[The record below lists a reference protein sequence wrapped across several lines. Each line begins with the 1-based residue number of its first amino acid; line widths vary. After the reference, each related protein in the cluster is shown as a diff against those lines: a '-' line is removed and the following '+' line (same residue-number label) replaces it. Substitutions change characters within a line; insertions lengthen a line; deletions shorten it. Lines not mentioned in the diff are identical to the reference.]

1 MVTYHKRIWHKRVWQ
16 MLFGL
21 SFLLLLAVAAHA
33 GFIDDLKKAGEDT
46 QKGFKQFGQD
56 IKKTAETVK
65 KSFSGSDSQADSAAS
80 LPSGVKSRLKKID
93 KELEKA
99 EKALAQGADTAQ
111 VKARRAQRFLIK
123 AQRLKGEIEKS
134 YSGKFS
140 PQHHAVKATYSRLS
154 KVSEAIAQSL
164 DEETP
169 SAAATPSAKTAA
181 QPVAKL
187 PAGVTKRLRDINREL
202 NNAERAI
209 GREDA
214 GNGRHYLKAA
224 QTYMDE
230 IKKGYKKY
238 AADDFPEI
246 RQAFERMSQVEQ
258 QVLALEKK
266 AGIAKDEKEK
276 TRQDKKALQANCEAW
291 AAKLNVF
298 TEGPEALYNYM
309 TDDPDTL
316 KKGKNN
322 YDKAVQMRAEL
333 KQLNLPSGACSH
345 LESTEKLL
353 ARYMQNFETHYGK
366 HQEKMETAAAVKGV
380 ILFAKQPID
389 PANPQNITTAF
400 NAGDYI
406 YALIQTKKT
415 FEESFKKEWI
425 RIDVKI
431 NGKKIHAQFIK
442 LHRPADRA
450 KKTLVFEIAP
460 MPNKMTAYS
469 NPDVEY
475 GSSKANMRQGPQEMT
490 YHLSS
495 LNPGKHTLSFV
506 IGSYGKIYAQG
517 EFTLQGDNYEFYAE
531 LHKKAKAAMSKS
543 VSLPRAKMK
552 NPGLASEMKA
562 LLQKAGQ
569 TSIHRLNIV
578 DKDWWLDRVAGGD
591 SAIKSRHIDAAVLAK
606 DVQGYFYKKVR
617 FQQDRLITGNWGR
630 LYISHTFDRIDIP
643 EANIDK

>member
-1 MVTYHKRIWHKRVWQ
+1 

-21 SFLLLLAVAAHA
+21 SFLLLLAVAVQA

-46 QKGFKQFGQD
+46 QKGFKQLGQD

-65 KSFSGSDSQADSAAS
+65 KGVSGDDSKADSAAS

-93 KELEKA
+93 KEVAKA
-99 EKALAQGADTAQ
+99 EKALAQESDTAQ
-111 VKARRAQRFLIK
+111 VKTRRAQRFLIK

-140 PQHHAVKATYSRLS
+140 PQHPAVKATYSRLS
-154 KVSEAIAQSL
+154 EVSEAIAKIL
-164 DEETP
+164 DEDTP
-169 SAAATPSAKTAA
+169 STSAKTEAQ

-202 NNAERAI
+202 NHAERAI

-224 QTYMDE
+224 KTYMDE
-230 IKKGYKKY
+230 IKKGYKNQV
-238 AADDFPEI
+238 ADDLPEI

-266 AGIAKDEKEK
+266 AGVAKDEKEK

-309 TDDPDTL
+309 TGDANTL
-316 KKGKNN
+316 KKGKIN
-322 YDKAVQMRAEL
+322 YDRAVQTRAEL
-333 KQLNLPSGACSH
+333 KQLNLPPGACSH
-345 LESTEKLL
+345 LESTERLL
-353 ARYMQNFETHYGK
+353 ARYMQNFETHYAK
-366 HQEKMETAAAVKGV
+366 HQEKMTAAAAVKGV
-380 ILFAKQPID
+380 IMFAKQPID

-400 NAGDYI
+400 TAGDHI

-415 FEESFKKEWI
+415 FEEIFKKEWI

-442 LHRPADRA
+442 LHRPADRT

-460 MPNKMTAYS
+460 MPNKMTAYN

-475 GSSKANMRQGPQEMT
+475 GSSKANMKQGPQEMT
-490 YHLSS
+490 YHLSR

-517 EFTLQGDNYEFYAE
+517 EFTLQGDNYKFYAE
-531 LHKKAKAAMSKS
+531 LHKKARMSMSKS

-552 NPGLASEMKA
+552 NPGLASEMKT

-569 TSIHRLNIV
+569 TDIHRLNIV

-591 SAIKSRHIDAAVLAK
+591 SAIKSRHIDAAMLAK
-606 DVQGYFYKKVR
+606 DVQGHFYKKVR

-643 EANIDK
+643 EENIDK